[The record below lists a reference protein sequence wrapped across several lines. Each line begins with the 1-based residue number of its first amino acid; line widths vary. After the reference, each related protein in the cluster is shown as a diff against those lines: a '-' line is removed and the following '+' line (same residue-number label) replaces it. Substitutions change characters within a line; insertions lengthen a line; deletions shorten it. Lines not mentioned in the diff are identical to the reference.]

1 MIVYLREPCRY
12 RFKHMP
18 QKIQV
23 LVSLLVVIAG
33 VYDIRYRRIPNWL
46 VLPAVLLGFA
56 LNALISLD
64 VMEGLMYAGKGFGLA
79 VLIYMPLYMLRGMG
93 AGDVKLAAALG
104 AFVGWLNWLFLF
116 VFAAVIGGVLALIL
130 MLAYGRFRKTLWNT
144 AYILWE
150 MMHLRAPHH
159 RSEELDVQSP
169 RAFTLPH
176 GAVLALGTL
185 ALVGARAFLR

>member
-1 MIVYLREPCRY
+1 
-12 RFKHMP
+12 MP
-18 QKIQV
+18 PIIQ
-23 LVSLLVVIAG
+23 LLVALMVVVAG
-33 VYDIRYRRIPNWL
+33 IYDIRYRRIPNWL

-56 LNALISLD
+56 LNAFLY
-64 VMEGLMYAGKGFGLA
+64 GLAGLKYAGLGFGLA
-79 VLIYMPLYMLRGMG
+79 VLIYMPLYALRGMG

-104 AFVGWLNWLFLF
+104 AFVGWQNWLLLF
-116 VFAAVIGGVLALIL
+116 VFAAVIGGVLALVL
-130 MLAYGRFRKTLWNT
+130 MLTRGRFRKTLWNT

-150 MMHLRAPHH
+150 MVHLRAPHQ

-185 ALVGARAFLR
+185 TLVGARVFVAG